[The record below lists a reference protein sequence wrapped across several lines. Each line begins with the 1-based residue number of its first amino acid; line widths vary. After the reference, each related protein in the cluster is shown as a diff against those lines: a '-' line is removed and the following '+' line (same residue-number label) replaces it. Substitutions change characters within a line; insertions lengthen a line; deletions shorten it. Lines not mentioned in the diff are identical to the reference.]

1 MNLALTT
8 QFQILQENF
17 IPLDR
22 QIYLRILGIQNTERS
37 RKLYSFFFLFET
49 YMLFFLH

>member
-22 QIYLRILGIQNTERS
+22 QIYLRILGIQNTGRS
-37 RKLYSFFFLFET
+37 RKLYSFFLFET